1 MRILA
6 AARAIAAREGVAHTS
21 FEAVARE
28 AGLSKGGVLYNFP
41 TKRGLMAALLKEM
54 LAEHDALEAGLPQ
67 DAQHRT
73 LRRHLA
79 SLNGLDTADSDLSMS
94 ILAVAA
100 ARAGRRSCAHRGRG
114 DGRKPWSS
122 RGRRPLTAGALAVVQ
137 RTAERENDRHGIRHG

>member
-1 MRILA
+1 MSRLPPVLTIHVQ
-6 AARAIAAREGVAHTS
+6 RAYRGYKERTDVAG
-21 FEAVARE
+21 EQLCKVE
-28 AGLSKGGVLYNFP
+28 
-41 TKRGLMAALLKEM
+41 RGLMAALLKEM